1 MTKKELFDL
10 LKEIAEYYPMFIDVT
25 DEEAMKTRARVW
37 YRSLEKYEIEGIRD
51 ALADFATKSEY
62 APKIA
67 DLVKGS
73 TSQDPVYNIPDV
85 AATKKIMEKYK
96 PAPEEERL
104 TPEQAKQLVFEK
116 LGWKL

>member
-1 MTKKELFDL
+1 MTKQELFNL

-37 YRSLEKYEIEGIRD
+37 YRALEKYEIEGIRD

-67 DLVKGS
+67 DLVKAS
-73 TSQDPVYNIPDV
+73 TSQDPTYNIPDV
-85 AATKKIMEKYK
+85 AATKEIMKRYE

-104 TPEQAKQLVFEK
+104 TQEQIKALVKEK
-116 LGWKL
+116 LGWRI